1 MEQIILLLFVA
12 FWVYIWIRLVG
23 KTGNNQW
30 LGLLML
36 VPIANLVLL
45 IWLAFSEWP
54 LERRATKPPSGDS
67 GQMLS

>member
-54 LERRATKPPSGDS
+54 LERRAAAPPSDGP

>member
-1 MEQIILLLFVA
+1 MEQIMLLIFVA

-45 IWLAFSEWP
+45 VWLAFSEWP
-54 LERRATKPPSGDS
+54 IERRAVTRTNDS
-67 GQMLS
+67 SDRMLS

>member
-1 MEQIILLLFVA
+1 MDQIILLLFVA

-36 VPIANLVLL
+36 VPIANLILL

-54 LERRATKPPSGDS
+54 IERRAAKPPSDDS

>member
-1 MEQIILLLFVA
+1 MDQIILLLFVA

-36 VPIANLVLL
+36 VPIANLILL

-54 LERRATKPPSGDS
+54 LERRAAAPPSGNND
-67 GQMLS
+67 QMLS